1 MKFNKK
7 YNTAILALGMLVATG
22 CTKDFEAINTNPTA
36 YTQTSFDPNYILTT
50 AQLGYTGSNDFA
62 YDTWRSN
69 LIYSSTMIQG
79 FSTVLSYWAGDK
91 YTLNEGYL
99 ASYWGTSA
107 VGAYVEQV
115 KPIADLV
122 EFTKTDP
129 KYSNLHQAA
138 RLWKALV
145 FARLTDIY
153 GDVPYFEAG
162 RGFYTGNLSPKYDKQ
177 QDIYTDLLKE
187 VDEASAALAVGG
199 SKITGDVIYKGDIA
213 KWQKFG
219 YSLMVR
225 LAMRLTK
232 IDENLA
238 KTYLTKAAGKTMS
251 SNADNAFLVHDVSGA
266 RVTQNRNS
274 QVLLGDGGQE
284 NYYVKWSATFIN
296 LLKSNAD
303 PRLGKV
309 AVTDLYA
316 TDGTKTQ
323 NTTFNSSAA
332 VQKGMPNGKDL
343 SGIAGR
349 DVRQDAT
356 FTTFNDYSGP
366 HPAMTRRTGPTIIM
380 TYAETELLLAEAA
393 QRYAIGG
400 SATQHYNDGVK
411 AAMTSLGIYDAS
423 LAVSDADA
431 DAYLLLKPYVAVTG
445 LQQINTQYWLHTN
458 TLLDFYESWSNWR
471 RSGFPVLTPVV
482 YPNNA
487 TNGTIPRRFVYP
499 VDEAANDAANYN
511 EAVARLT
518 GGDKLTSRVW
528 WDK

>member
-1 MKFNKK
+1 MKLNKK
-7 YNTAILALGMLVATG
+7 YYIGMLALGILVSTG
-22 CTKDFEAINTNPTA
+22 CTKDFEDINTNPTA
-36 YTQTSFDPNYILTT
+36 YTQASFDPNYILTT
-50 AQLGYTGSNDFA
+50 AQLAYTGSTDFA

-69 LIYSSTMIQG
+69 LAYSSTMVQG
-79 FSTVLSYWAGDK
+79 FSSVLNHWAGDK
-91 YTLNEGYL
+91 YLLNEGYL
-99 ASYWGTSA
+99 ASYWGTTA
-107 VGAYVEQV
+107 VGAYLEQV

-122 EFTKTDP
+122 EFTKSDP
-129 KYSNLHQAA
+129 KYSNLHQAS
-138 RLWKALV
+138 RIWKALV

-153 GDVPYFEAG
+153 GDVPYMDAG
-162 RGFYTGNLSPKYDKQ
+162 KGFYTGNLSPKYDKQ

-187 VDEASAALAVGG
+187 VDEASAALAVDG
-199 SKITGDVIYKGDIA
+199 SKITGDAIFQGDVA

-232 IDENLA
+232 VDENMA
-238 KTYLTKAAGKTMS
+238 KTYLTKAAGKTME
-251 SNADNAFLVHDVSGA
+251 SNADNAYLVHDVSGA
-266 RVTQNRNS
+266 RITQNRNS

-296 LLKSNAD
+296 ILKARTD

-309 AVTDLYA
+309 AVLNLYA
-316 TDGTKTQ
+316 NDGAKTQ
-323 NTTFNSSAA
+323 NTNFNANPA

-349 DVRQDAT
+349 DIRQDPS

-366 HPAMTRRTGPTIIM
+366 HPRLIERDGPTLIM
-380 TYAETELLLAEAA
+380 TYAETELLWAEAA
-393 QRYAIGG
+393 QRYNIGG
-400 SATQHYNDGVK
+400 SAALHYNNGVK
-411 AAMTSLGIYDAS
+411 AAMTYLSVYDPS
-423 LAVSDADA
+423 LAISDADA
-431 DAYLLLKPYVAVTG
+431 EAYLLLNPYVAATG
-445 LQQINTQYWLHTN
+445 LEQINTQYWLHTN
-458 TLLDFYESWSNWR
+458 TMLDFYESWSNWR

-482 YPNNA
+482 YPNNV

-499 VDEAANDAANYN
+499 VDEKANNATNYN

-518 GGDKLTSRVW
+518 GGDNLTSRVW